1 MPTSIPNDIYQYSLH
16 SAYTAG
22 LKDGGPPVAFLT
34 NHGTH
39 GVGYFEVE
47 VDSDD
52 EDSKAQEQQR
62 PNDMIQLDSVAYAID
77 SEGNVEKADKED
89 SLPHVMVT
97 VFQPN
102 QRTKLPVGAN
112 AKKLREL
119 FSAPSKNTPLSFRIQ
134 GAFKY
139 LSTQQETYWSVK
151 GTVFGFCVPGWQKA
165 VSGEGLQCVF
175 LSEDK
180 KRGGRVTELEV
191 GDGTGVEWAKCGRFH
206 LGFPQDEE
214 FEELR
219 L

>member
-1 MPTSIPNDIYQYSLH
+1 MPTSIPNDIYQYSLY

-39 GVGYFEVE
+39 GVGYFELE

-52 EDSKAQEQQR
+52 ESDGKEQG
-62 PNDMIQLDSVAYAID
+62 PNDMIQLDSIAYSID
-77 SEGNVEKADKED
+77 PEGNVEKAGKED
-89 SLPHVMVT
+89 CLPHVMVT

-102 QRTKLPVGAN
+102 QRSKLPVGAN
-112 AKKLREL
+112 AKIVREM
-119 FSAPSKNTPLSFRIQ
+119 FAKNKNTPMPFRIH

-139 LSTQQETYWSVK
+139 LSTQQETYWNVQ
-151 GTVFGFCVPGWQKA
+151 GTVFGFAVPGWQKS
-165 VSGEGLQCVF
+165 VSGEGLQCCF
-175 LSEDK
+175 LSADK
-180 KRGGRVTELEV
+180 RRGGRVREFEV
-191 GDGTGVEWAKCGRFH
+191 GEGSGVEWAKCGRFH